1 MQHAVQERVA
11 IPLVKWFNA
20 QQGGLRR
27 LSHDQV
33 QAYSSATITND
44 RHNSGCGVHSPPTP
58 CVAWLVQKVVK
69 RPCRVSVSSPRGL
82 GGLTSVRGRLRPCAT
97 FSSLK
102 IEWRHLRSRGRCCR
116 RTAPFIEGGG
126 FLPTGPLGVDRL
138 PIPHDGR
145 RVRAAGIAHR
155 AACLAPTETANDDRG
170 SGRPDAPT
178 RSSQTSP
185 VA

>member
-1 MQHAVQERVA
+1 MQRAVRAGGNTPGQMVQCAARRTAAAKSRPGAGV
-11 IPLVKWFNA
+11 
-20 QQGGLRR
+20 QQR
-27 LSHDQV
+27 HDH
-33 QAYSSATITND
+33 ND
-44 RHNSGCGVHSPPTP
+44 RHNSGCSAHSPPTP

-69 RPCRVSVSSPRGL
+69 RTCRVSVSSTRGL

-126 FLPTGPLGVDRL
+126 FLPTGPLGVDRP
-138 PIPHDGR
+138 PIPHYGR
-145 RVRAAGIAHR
+145 RARAAGIAHR
-155 AACLAPTETANDDRG
+155 VACPAPTETANDDRG
-170 SGRPDAPT
+170 SSRTDAPT
-178 RSSQTSP
+178 RSSQTSA